1 MTDLLQHINYFHNE
15 CNFRYEN
22 RWDRLAT
29 DQAPIFLGDHA
40 KEMADEVTRLFKAFD
55 SEAAQSLLQENL
67 PSSSKK
73 KEQENIKK
81 KDPEKKCV
89 VCQKPQSRQRCA
101 RCRNERYCGRECQ
114 VNHWPKHKSKCK
126 PIPSK

>member
-1 MTDLLQHINYFHNE
+1 M
-15 CNFRYEN
+15 
-22 RWDRLAT
+22 AT

-55 SEAAQSLLQENL
+55 SEAAQTFMQDNMSNSQK
-67 PSSSKK
+67 SDHG
-73 KEQENIKK
+73 QKK
-81 KDPEKKCV
+81 KDPEKKCA
-89 VCQKPQSRQRCA
+89 VCQKPNSRQRCA

-114 VNHWPKHKSKCK
+114 VNHWPKHKKKCT